1 MQGTLIGSPFA
12 PLTAPSQ
19 SPVPVGF
26 TPLLNPSGGA
36 REAML
41 GFEDVSSLPDGCAAA
56 GVDVAGG
63 AGGAAGGAAGG
74 GDPPL

>member
-1 MQGTLIGSPFA
+1 VQGTLIGCPFA

-19 SPVPVGF
+19 SPLPVGF

-36 REAML
+36 RAAML
-41 GFEDVSSLPDGCAAA
+41 EFEDASLLPDGCAAV

-63 AGGAAGGAAGG
+63 AAAG